1 MRFWISLFF
10 LLSSLAAD
18 IDTLHRWTNSWI
30 AKQLQALD
38 RWLSDS
44 NESIKQRFSVQSS
57 IDTILETKKE
67 TRFRF
72 NIRAHLELPRTQKKL
87 HLFFQDYKPNENL
100 DSQSARNVRSS
111 IQNSSF
117 LAGLSYLTSTNIS
130 YRAGVRFH
138 KISPDP
144 FLAAEWNDEK
154 RVLDGWL
161 YYGVRIGY
169 YLDRKFDD
177 LFFLNYQH
185 TLGSRTLFAFEN
197 DIRYRQRPSSSLE
210 FLHSLKLYHSL
221 GRYTTLTPHID
232 LYALNDIQTSFK
244 VNYYYVGADYR
255 DIFYRKWLFYELS
268 PAVLWRIE
276 NHFEPSYRL
285 MVRFGITFER
295 N

>member
-1 MRFWISLFF
+1 MRFWISLF
-10 LLSSLAAD
+10 LILSSLAAD
-18 IDTLHRWTNSWI
+18 IDALHRWTNNWI

-38 RWLSDS
+38 QFLSDS
-44 NESIKQRFSVQSS
+44 NESIKQRFSIQSS
-57 IDTILETKKE
+57 IDTIMETKQE

-72 NIRAHLELPRTQKKL
+72 NIKAHLELPRTQKKL

-144 FLAAEWNDEK
+144 FLAAEWDNEK

-161 YYGVRIGY
+161 YYGVRVGY
-169 YLDRKFDD
+169 YLNRKFDNL
-177 LFFLNYQH
+177 LFFHYQH
-185 TLGSRTLFAFEN
+185 TLDSRTLFAFEN
-197 DIRYRQRPSSSLE
+197 DMRYHQRPNSSLE

-221 GRYTTLTPHID
+221 GRYTTLIPHID
-232 LYALNDIQTSFK
+232 LYALNDTQTSFK
-244 VNYYYVGADYR
+244 VNYYYVGTDYHN
-255 DIFYRKWLFYELS
+255 IFYRKWLFYELS
-268 PAVLWRIE
+268 TAVVWRIE

-285 MVRFGITFER
+285 MVRFGITFEQ